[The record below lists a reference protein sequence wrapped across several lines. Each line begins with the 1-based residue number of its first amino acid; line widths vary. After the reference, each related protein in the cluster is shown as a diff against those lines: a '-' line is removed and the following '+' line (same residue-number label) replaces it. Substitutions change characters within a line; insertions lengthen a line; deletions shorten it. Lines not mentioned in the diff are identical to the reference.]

1 MAPLVKDLP
10 SYIKDTKHALQ
21 ILQNIHFRGTHKFI
35 FTMDVKSLYTVIPHH
50 DGLRALKFFLDK
62 RPNQEPSTSVLVR
75 LAELVLTLN
84 NFSFDGEHYQ
94 QINGVAMGTKMR
106 PNYANLFVGF
116 VEKQIFEQY
125 TDPIPDYLGRYIDD
139 CLGTASCSR
148 VELERFINFVNT
160 FHPALQFT
168 WEISETSVSFL
179 DILVSINGN
188 LLSTSVF
195 YKPTD
200 SHSYLLFSSS
210 HPNHT
215 KRSIPFSQ
223 FLRLRRI
230 CSEDEDFQAKSLEMR
245 HFFVQRGY
253 PTSLLDTAFSKAS
266 QIPRSDT
273 LTDPVSNVTGNN
285 KIPLVLN
292 YHPFNFKVRDVIN
305 KNFHILKNDPETS
318 SIFSDNPLV
327 SFRQSKN
334 IRETLVHSSLAQAS
348 TSQIGNFP
356 CLSSKCK
363 TCDFIDS
370 TTIVSAP
377 KSEFHIKHHFTCAS
391 SHLIY
396 CISCSR
402 CGMLYIGE
410 TGRCLRT
417 RFGEHQRSV
426 IGNDANQPVARHFN
440 DGNHSV
446 SDMLIRALCPI
457 SGSNDCRKRHE
468 MRLISKFG
476 TVHPSG
482 INERF
487 SYV

>member
-1 MAPLVKDLP
+1 
-10 SYIKDTKHALQ
+10 
-21 ILQNIHFRGTHKFI
+21 
-35 FTMDVKSLYTVIPHH
+35 
-50 DGLRALKFFLDK
+50 
-62 RPNQEPSTSVLVR
+62 
-75 LAELVLTLN
+75 
-84 NFSFDGEHYQ
+84 
-94 QINGVAMGTKMR
+94 MGTKMG

-160 FHPALQFT
+160 FHTALQFT

-230 CSEDEDFQAKSLEMR
+230 CCEDEDFQAKSLDMR

-273 LTDPVSNVTGNN
+273 FTDPVLMS
-285 KIPLVLN
+285 
-292 YHPFNFKVRDVIN
+292 
-305 KNFHILKNDPETS
+305 
-318 SIFSDNPLV
+318 
-327 SFRQSKN
+327 
-334 IRETLVHSSLAQAS
+334 QA
-348 TSQIGNFP
+348 
-356 CLSSKCK
+356 
-363 TCDFIDS
+363 
-370 TTIVSAP
+370 TT
-377 KSEFHIKHHFTCAS
+377 KS
-391 SHLIY
+391 
-396 CISCSR
+396 
-402 CGMLYIGE
+402 
-410 TGRCLRT
+410 
-417 RFGEHQRSV
+417 
-426 IGNDANQPVARHFN
+426 P
-440 DGNHSV
+440 
-446 SDMLIRALCPI
+446 
-457 SGSNDCRKRHE
+457 
-468 MRLISKFG
+468 
-476 TVHPSG
+476 
-482 INERF
+482 
-487 SYV
+487 